1 MDNLN
6 ILHYSFGLP
15 PKATGGLPLY
25 VKDLSEAQ
33 KQAGYK
39 ISILLPKQQLHSRDI
54 ISKKGSIYYLEN
66 SLPIASIFGMKEPK
80 DYMRAYSKTVIE
92 KFLNE
97 LKPTVIHI
105 HSFMG
110 LPKEFLEVAKSKD
123 IKLVYTTHDSYGL
136 CLKCNFI
143 DSTGS
148 TCLQPN
154 PEKCAKCNLSNGL
167 STRMSY
173 LIGTDFYKAI
183 KKNKFIH
190 QLKSKYRDDKMQE
203 GVITDVSEIDV
214 STDKIN
220 AYANL
225 LKYYDL
231 MFSMIDKF
239 HFNSELTKETYIAY
253 LPNIK
258 GKVIPIT
265 LSSIQDHRNERN
277 RTPGEILTIGYIGRK
292 EPYKGIDLLIDALT
306 KLHKENINFECLL
319 YGDDFSKYD
328 LLLNG
333 KVKNMGIYENRQI
346 KSVFDTMDLL
356 VIPSIW
362 KETFGFVGLEALSYG
377 VPVLMSENVG
387 CKDLLIN
394 KDCIFKSNVF
404 DLFNKLITIV
414 NNKNLLS
421 YDSQI
426 TTNNL
431 FSIQYH
437 VKKINKSIYD
447 M

>member
-1 MDNLN
+1 MDDLN

-25 VKDLSEAQ
+25 VKDLSDAQ
-33 KQAGYK
+33 KQLGYK
-39 ISILLPKQQLHSRDI
+39 VNILLPKQQLHGKDKI
-54 ISKKGSIYYLEN
+54 TKKSNIYYLEN
-66 SLPIASIFGMKEPK
+66 SLPIASIFGMKEPN
-80 DYMRAYSKTVIE
+80 DYMRSYSKPVIE

-110 LPKEFLEVAKSKD
+110 LPKEFLEVAKSKN
-123 IKLVYTTHDSYGL
+123 IKLVYTTHDYFGL

-143 DSTGS
+143 DSAGVVCS
-148 TCLQPN
+148 QSN

-167 STRMSY
+167 TTKMSY
-173 LIGTDFYKAI
+173 LIGTNFYKAI

-190 QLKSKYRDDKMQE
+190 QLKSKYRDDKVKK
-203 GVITDVSEIDV
+203 GLINDTS
-214 STDKIN
+214 KIVVDYAQIN
-220 AYANL
+220 DYANL
-225 LKYYDL
+225 LTYYKS

-239 HFNSELTKETYIAY
+239 HFNSELTKETYVSY
-253 LPNIK
+253 FSNIN
-258 GKVIPIT
+258 GEVLPIT

-277 RTPGEILTIGYIGRK
+277 RIPGEILTLGYIGRK

-306 KLHKENINFECLL
+306 KLHQKNINFRCLL
-319 YGDDFSKYD
+319 YGDDFSKYN
-328 LLLNG
+328 LLLDG
-333 KVKNMGIYENRQI
+333 KIKNMGIYKNSEI
-346 KSVFDTMDLL
+346 KSVFDSIDLL
-356 VIPSIW
+356 IIPSIW
-362 KETFGFVGLEALSYG
+362 KETFGFIGLEALSYG
-377 VPVLMSENVG
+377 VPVFISENVG

-394 KDCIFKSNVF
+394 KDCIFKSNIS

-414 NNKNLLS
+414 NDKNLLG

-426 TTNNL
+426 STNNL

-437 VKKINKSIYD
+437 ANKIIKSIYD

>member
-1 MDNLN
+1 
-6 ILHYSFGLP
+6 
-15 PKATGGLPLY
+15 
-25 VKDLSEAQ
+25 
-33 KQAGYK
+33 
-39 ISILLPKQQLHSRDI
+39 
-54 ISKKGSIYYLEN
+54 
-66 SLPIASIFGMKEPK
+66 MKEPK

-148 TCLQPN
+148 ACLQPN

-190 QLKSKYRDDKMQE
+190 QLKSKYRDDKKMQE

-265 LSSIQDHRNERN
+265 
-277 RTPGEILTIGYIGRK
+277 
-292 EPYKGIDLLIDALT
+292 
-306 KLHKENINFECLL
+306 F
-319 YGDDFSKYD
+319 
-328 LLLNG
+328 
-333 KVKNMGIYENRQI
+333 IYTR
-346 KSVFDTMDLL
+346 S
-356 VIPSIW
+356 
-362 KETFGFVGLEALSYG
+362 
-377 VPVLMSENVG
+377 
-387 CKDLLIN
+387 
-394 KDCIFKSNVF
+394 
-404 DLFNKLITIV
+404 
-414 NNKNLLS
+414 
-421 YDSQI
+421 
-426 TTNNL
+426 
-431 FSIQYH
+431 
-437 VKKINKSIYD
+437 
-447 M
+447 

>member
-1 MDNLN
+1 MSKIS

-25 VKDLSEAQ
+25 VRDLSNAQ

-39 ISILLPKQQLHSRDI
+39 VNILLPKQQLHGKDRI
-54 ISKKGSIYYLEN
+54 RKKSGIYYLEN
-66 SLPIASIFGMKEPK
+66 SLPIASIFGMKEPN

-148 TCLQPN
+148 ACLQPN